1 MGKIRICSKPPKPIV
16 SLSETYTVLSS
27 YKSGRVTLCL
37 TPDGEYLFTV
47 YGDISE
53 STAKRSSTHKATE
66 QKMTNIMLKMYEDA
80 QDAYTVIQKKSK
92 LRLASS
98 YSVQQN
104 VKPQD
109 AYQWKTLDIK
119 KPTDNEIKEL
129 VMSEARN
136 LAHNPKSSSVSES
149 EFVKANLESMKK
161 QRMDAWYE
169 ILTLFNLIE
178 KAQAD
183 RANASFKKEYDA
195 SVRAQQEII
204 DGENHIVD
212 DAFHSFS
219 NTLMVPFIIELDY
232 KYNQA
237 AKSIDVSIELTED
250 PSLKMP
256 MKKATLKTTGK
267 LSVRA
272 KTQGDVQRDYAY
284 TCLSLMY
291 YIACNVFNITPNIQ
305 TCRIDLYTARKAEG
319 ICWLEFNRNKFATLH
334 LSTLDPLLDI
344 VAWPNVSNLKVLKT
358 ISKLECIEK
367 TAFENQIRSQISSLM

>member
-1 MGKIRICSKPPKPIV
+1 M
-16 SLSETYTVLSS
+16 
-27 YKSGRVTLCL
+27 
-37 TPDGEYLFTV
+37 
-47 YGDISE
+47 
-53 STAKRSSTHKATE
+53 
-66 QKMTNIMLKMYEDA
+66 
-80 QDAYTVIQKKSK
+80 
-92 LRLASS
+92 
-98 YSVQQN
+98 
-104 VKPQD
+104 
-109 AYQWKTLDIK
+109 
-119 KPTDNEIKEL
+119 
-129 VMSEARN
+129 
-136 LAHNPKSSSVSES
+136 
-149 EFVKANLESMKK
+149 KANLESMKK

-305 TCRIDLYTARKAEG
+305 TCRIALYTARKAEG